1 MLPFQSFNKVMHL
14 IPSFWSIFLITLP
27 SILRVVSSQTDP
39 YFLKVTEQ
47 ADSVWTDAFFEARK
61 RRVCIHGW
69 LSIPCRT
76 RSFVLGAEN
85 SVALPLLKE
94 PAFLVLLLPL
104 APGIWLCGSSYT
116 LQICTAALS
125 TGISPLLSFVE
136 MTCWQLWCFLWRG
149 WDEEYGY
156 LLSSSECFF
165 LYFILSLFSYSM
177 NVLSATI
184 AICWHTCFH
193 QTLQLP
199 WDEPYLIYHPTPYS
213 QGQSKKQALNKCLLN
228 LPIRLLRVLPSVWVY
243 EGYDIF
249 A

>member
-61 RRVCIHGW
+61 RTVCIHGW

-85 SVALPLLKE
+85 SVVLPLLKE

-165 LYFILSLFSYSM
+165 LYFILSVFLLNECAFCHYRH
-177 NVLSATI
+177 LLAYL
-184 AICWHTCFH
+184 FH

-199 WDEPYLIYHPTPYS
+199 RDEPCLIYPSTPYS